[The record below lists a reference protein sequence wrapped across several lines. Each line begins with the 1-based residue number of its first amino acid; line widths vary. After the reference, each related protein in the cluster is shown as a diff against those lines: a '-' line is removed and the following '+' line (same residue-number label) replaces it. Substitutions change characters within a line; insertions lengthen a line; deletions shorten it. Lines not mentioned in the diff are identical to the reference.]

1 MAEHINNSKD
11 IVNDNTPV
19 YKEKKW
25 KHYLFE
31 FLFLFLAVTA
41 GFFVDN
47 QREQYSEQKSAK
59 VYATSMRINLQSDTS
74 ELRQII
80 SRNVLAVDYLDTFL
94 SLATKDS
101 LENIPTGELY
111 WYGLWGGYYRGF
123 ESNDATFQQMKNS
136 GSLRYFN
143 NNTLVQNISD
153 YDQLVR
159 SIYLLNQ
166 IDHSIYIETRK
177 ARAKL
182 FDFRYNMAANNIV
195 QRYGNSTI
203 RNGNSTIMEKAIDS
217 FVKLKP
223 RLLTKDKI
231 LFNEYVELCRS
242 RSLGRVTNN
251 YKRALD
257 LATNII
263 IQLEN
268 EYDLK

>member
-1 MAEHINNSKD
+1 MTEEKG
-11 IVNDNTPV
+11 NTTKITDENYVRP
-19 YKEKKW
+19 KEKKW

-80 SRNVLAVDYLDTFL
+80 SRNVLAVNYLDTFL
-94 SLATKDS
+94 SLAAEDS

-143 NNTLVQNISD
+143 NNMLVKNISD
-153 YDQLVR
+153 YDQFVR

-182 FDFRYNMAANNIV
+182 FDFRFNMAANNIV
-195 QRYGNSTI
+195 QQFGRNTI
-203 RNGNSTIMEKAIDS
+203 TEKAIDS
-217 FVKLKP
+217 FVNLKP
-223 RLLTKDKI
+223 RLLTNDKI
-231 LFNEYVELCRS
+231 IFNEYVELCRS
-242 RSLGRVTNN
+242 RNLGQVTNN
-251 YKRALD
+251 YKRALE

-263 IQLEN
+263 VQLEN